1 MLNRD
6 YIKVVYIDLTTRRVK
21 IERRQDLMEY
31 IGGSGVATKLFS
43 ELVKIDKDPLD
54 PDQPIIFSVGPMNT
68 IFPIVTKTSAVFRS
82 PLTGNFGESHAGGRL
97 AMAMRFAGYDAVVI
111 QGRAS
116 SPVYLAITQGSIDIK
131 DAGFLWGEKVE
142 RTGKVLRDREAKI
155 GSGKRSII
163 RIGQAGERLVRF
175 ASVNVDTYRHF
186 GRLGLGA
193 VFGSKLLKA
202 IVVGGNRS
210 YPIPKPKEYNSVYEK
225 ILKIATESDAMKKY
239 HELGTP
245 VNVVPL
251 STAGGLPTR
260 NLTAT
265 SFESAQEIDGVTF
278 AEEILLRKI
287 SCSGCPI
294 GCIHIALLR
303 QEFGPG
309 YETTFAGVGYDYELI
324 FALGSMIGVG
334 KKSDLLSLIDAV
346 EEYGLDAMS
355 TGVIL
360 AWITEAFQRGIVTRE
375 MLKTDVSFGDAAAY
389 LNIISYI
396 VTRPNE
402 FYRDL
407 GMGLSYVSEKYGGKD
422 FAMVLGG
429 HEMTGYHTG
438 YGSMMGQAVSTR
450 HSHLDNAGYAID
462 QGMKEFDKEELV
474 KKLIAEE
481 IDRNML
487 TSLHIC
493 LFARKIYGD
502 KALVSEAL
510 SSIGIEKTPGELTA
524 IGEKIWRLKNRLK
537 KDMGFDFSHL
547 TFPKRFFE
555 TTSMNGKLDE
565 KTAHDILNLYI
576 EKAGLFEEEPQP
588 KADEIRHDTRV

>member
-1 MLNRD
+1 MLGRD
-6 YIKVVYIDLTTRRVK
+6 YIKVVYVDLTTRRVR

-54 PDQPIIFSVGPMNT
+54 PEQPIILAVGPMNT

-97 AMAMRFAGYDAVVI
+97 AMAMRFSGYDAVVI
-111 QGRAS
+111 QGRAP
-116 SPVYLAITQGSIDIK
+116 SPVYLAITQNSIDIM
-131 DAGFLWGEKVE
+131 DAGFLWGESVD
-142 RTGKVLRDREAKI
+142 RTGKVLRDRDSGI

-163 RIGQAGERLVRF
+163 RIGRAGERLVRF

-202 IVVGGNRS
+202 VVIGGNRS
-210 YPIPKPKEYNSVYEK
+210 YPILKPKEYNLVYEK

-239 HELGTP
+239 HEIGTP

-251 STAGGLPTR
+251 NAAGGLPTR
-260 NLTAT
+260 NLSAT
-265 SFESAQEIDGVTF
+265 SFESAEQIDGVSF
-278 AEEILLRKI
+278 AEEILLRKL

-334 KKSDLLSLIDAV
+334 KKSELLSLIDAV
-346 EEYGLDAMS
+346 EEYGMDAMS

-360 AWITEAFQRGIVTRE
+360 AWVTEAFARGIVTSQ
-375 MLKTDVSFGDAAAY
+375 MLRTDVAFGNTAAY
-389 LNIISYI
+389 LTIIKNI
-396 VTRPNE
+396 VDRPNQC
-402 FYRDL
+402 YHDL
-407 GMGLSYVSEKYGGKD
+407 GMGLAYASQKYNGKD

-429 HEMTGYHTG
+429 NEMTGYHTG
-438 YGSMMGQAVSTR
+438 YGAMIGQSVGTR
-450 HSHLDNAGYAID
+450 HSHLDNAGYAQD
-462 QGMKEFDKEELV
+462 QCMKEFNIDELV
-474 KKLIAEE
+474 EKLISEE
-481 IDRNML
+481 IDRCML

-502 KALVSEAL
+502 KELVSEAL
-510 SSIGIEKTPGELTA
+510 ASIGIDKTPDELTA

-537 KDMGFDFSHL
+537 KDMGFDFSRL

-555 TTSMNGKLDE
+555 TPSMTGKLDE

-576 EKAGLFEEEPQP
+576 EKAGLPEEEPQA
-588 KADEIRHDTRV
+588 KEDKIGESTRV

>member
-1 MLNRD
+1 MLCRD
-6 YIKVVYIDLTTRRVK
+6 YIKVVYINLTTRRVK

-43 ELVKIDKDPLD
+43 ELVKMDKDPLD
-54 PDQPIIFSVGPMNT
+54 PEQPIILAIGPMNT
-68 IFPIVTKTSAVFRS
+68 IFPVVTKTSAVFRS

-111 QGRAS
+111 LGRAS
-116 SPVYLAITQGSIDIK
+116 APVYLAISQGSIDIK

-142 RTGKVLRDREAKI
+142 RTGKVLRDRETKI

-175 ASVNVDTYRHF
+175 AVVNVDTYRHF
-186 GRLGLGA
+186 GRLGLGT

-210 YPIPKPKEYNSVYEK
+210 YPITKPKEYNRAYEK

-245 VNVVPL
+245 VNVLPL

-260 NLTAT
+260 NLTET
-265 SFESAQEIDGVTF
+265 SFESAEEIDGVAF
-278 AEEILLRKI
+278 AEELLLRKI

-309 YETTFAGVGYDYELI
+309 YETSFAGVGYDYELI

-334 KKSDLLSLIDAV
+334 KKSDLLSLIDTV
-346 EEYGLDAMS
+346 EEYGMDAMS

-360 AWITEAFQRGIVTRE
+360 AWVTEAFSRGIVTKE
-375 MLKTDVSFGDAAAY
+375 MLRTDVSFGDAAAY
-389 LNIISYI
+389 LTIMKYI
-396 VTRPNE
+396 VDRPNQ

-438 YGSMMGQAVSTR
+438 YGAMMGQAVGTR
-450 HSHLDNAGYAID
+450 HSHLDNAGYALD
-462 QGMKEFDKEELV
+462 QGMKEFNKEELV

-502 KALVSEAL
+502 KDLVSEAL
-510 SSIGIEKTPGELTA
+510 SSIGIDKTPDELTA

-537 KDMGFDFSHL
+537 RDMGFDFSQL

-555 TTSMNGKLDE
+555 TTSMTGKLDK

-576 EKAGLFEEEPQP
+576 EKAGLFEEEPQ
-588 KADEIRHDTRV
+588 KKEEEIRDSTRV

>member
-1 MLNRD
+1 MLGRD
-6 YIKVVYIDLTTRRVK
+6 YIKVVYIDLTSRRVK
-21 IERRQDLMEY
+21 IERRQDLTEY

-43 ELVKIDKDPLD
+43 ELVKIEKDPLD

-97 AMAMRFAGYDAVVI
+97 AMAMRFAGYDAIVI

-116 SPVYLAITQGSIDIK
+116 SPVYLAISQGSIDVK

-142 RTGKVLRDREAKI
+142 RTGKVLRDRESKI

-193 VFGSKLLKA
+193 VFGSKRLKA

-210 YPIPKPKEYNSVYEK
+210 YPIAKPKEYNRVYEK

-239 HELGTP
+239 HEIGTP

-251 STAGGLPTR
+251 NTAGGLPTR

-265 SFESAQEIDGVTF
+265 SFEDAGEIDGVSF

-334 KKSDLLSLIDAV
+334 KKSDLLSLIDSV

-360 AWITEAFQRGIVTRE
+360 AWITEAFQRGVLTRE

-389 LNIISYI
+389 LNIIRYI
-396 VTRPNE
+396 VERPNQ
-402 FYRDL
+402 FYRDA
-407 GMGLSYVSEKYGGKD
+407 GMGLSYLAEKYGGKD
-422 FAMVLGG
+422 YAMVLGG

-438 YGSMMGQAVSTR
+438 YGSMLGQAVGTR
-450 HSHLDNAGYAID
+450 HSHLDNAGYALD
-462 QGMKEFDKEELV
+462 QGMKEFNKEEIV

-502 KALVSEAL
+502 KDLVSEAL
-510 SSIGIEKTPGELTA
+510 ASIGINKTPDELTA

-555 TTSMNGKLDE
+555 TPSMTGKLDE
-565 KTAHDILNLYI
+565 KTARDILNLYL
-576 EKAGLFEEEPQP
+576 EKAGMAEDAPQS
-588 KADEIRHDTRV
+588 KEDEVRHDTRV